1 MKDQKEI
8 CVLSTLL
15 LHSSG
20 IPLNEDNLRKISKHL
35 NVEVDSY
42 LLELFS
48 RVSPDTLER
57 LIKNPSSG
65 SVSAPASSSAAA
77 KEEAKKEEEPEEESE
92 DFDLF

>member
-20 IPLNEDNLRKISKHL
+20 VALNEDNLRKISKHL
-35 NVEVDSY
+35 KVEVDSY

-48 RVSPDTLER
+48 KVSSETLDR
-57 LIKNPSSG
+57 LIKNPSAG
-65 SVSAPASSSAAA
+65 SVSAPSASAEV